1 MFSCKSVIP
10 SSFRVASSVPV
21 RHSESRHSW
30 SLHGIVLDIA
40 TTRRL
45 TLYPNPILNRK
56 LSLLEM
62 AENGGPF
69 GMAAPRNGG
78 PIDTGVF

>member
-1 MFSCKSVIP
+1 MT
-10 SSFRVASSVPV
+10 
-21 RHSESRHSW
+21 
-30 SLHGIVLDIA
+30 D
-40 TTRRL
+40 
-45 TLYPNPILNRK
+45 PNPNPNPNRIPKRK

-78 PIDTGVF
+78 PTPSSDTDTQISRGVTAFPTRGFIRLFSLNKGQYHNCS